1 MSTSTGS
8 SSSGSSSGI
17 GTGRSVGSSGGFQH
31 HSDSRTAARKEK
43 CFPIRRGLQGVSN
56 RNARIG
62 RSGRL
67 DCAVTIVELV
77 VPSCLQ
83 SLANRRPLGGSHHV
97 EFCVRM
103 PLLRNPHH
111 VNALADSRWLPLLL
125 FWAFPASQRQR
136 LLSFGQHVYARALD
150 YTPEDLDC
158 SGSMEGGYPPPSN
171 HGPPNSIRK
180 TCLYPA
186 NMDWG

>member
-1 MSTSTGS
+1 MSTSTG

-17 GTGRSVGSSGGFQH
+17 GTGRSVSSSDGFQH
-31 HSDSRTAARKEK
+31 HSDSRTAAWKEE

-62 RSGRL
+62 RGGRL

-77 VPSCLQ
+77 VPSSFQ
-83 SLANRRPLGGSHHV
+83 SLANRRPLGGCHHV
-97 EFCVRM
+97 ELCVRT

-111 VNALADSRWLPLLL
+111 VNALADSRWLLLLL
-125 FWAFPASQRQR
+125 FWAYPASQRQR
-136 LLSFGQHVYARALD
+136 LLSFGQHAYARPLD
-150 YTPEDLDC
+150 YNPEDLNC

-180 TCLYPA
+180 TVVLCKA
-186 NMDWG
+186 G